1 MDELKRLI
9 KWRILEN
16 YNIFSRH
23 GIKSIVLI
31 LAAAGLI
38 GLLIFP
44 FVFYIR
50 DYFIPNFEELA
61 KLAPR
66 LQELTGVDL
75 KALIV
80 AFLSSVIFVI
90 MLGSDLPV
98 AVSNLFFSD
107 RVHFLLSAPVKSLN
121 IFRSQM
127 LEVLTSGSL
136 PLLLFVPIF
145 LSALSGLGFSGKD
158 FVYALF
164 LLILFIIN
172 ILMLTT
178 MASFLV
184 VFIAR
189 GRMLKYISVI
199 MTAFTLFAFV
209 FTLRFLDFSQI
220 DLAKPQEVV
229 QKFSG
234 FQEVLLSKFLPWT
247 PFVKAI
253 VGNYMDK
260 IVYVIYFIIV
270 AVITDMIGRFFYNK
284 TIHSIHS
291 FTSKQL
297 NNYRMKLKRA
307 PVFFSLMKKEFIL
320 VLREPKLAF
329 AFIYPLFF
337 VPIISLANPF
347 LLKGGGVI
355 QLIGLSVFLICNYTT
370 VSSTALFAFERQIK
384 DYRNTFPVNSL
395 VKAFAKGLTIFFVYT
410 LILIA
415 LSLYFR
421 IRIPEYSSFIT
432 TFMLLLLPTE
442 FVLAL
447 FGGTLEKHHGTGE
460 AENVFKS
467 LTFTGAVLS
476 FIFSTLIPVFSSLAV
491 ALFND
496 GNIDFFIAFLGLPIS
511 GLYRLLFG
519 LLIPLS
525 LWTTLLLWFM
535 SVFRT
540 ESS

>member
-1 MDELKRLI
+1 
-9 KWRILEN
+9 
-16 YNIFSRH
+16 
-23 GIKSIVLI
+23 
-31 LAAAGLI
+31 
-38 GLLIFP
+38 
-44 FVFYIR
+44 
-50 DYFIPNFEELA
+50 
-61 KLAPR
+61 
-66 LQELTGVDL
+66 
-75 KALIV
+75 
-80 AFLSSVIFVI
+80 
-90 MLGSDLPV
+90 
-98 AVSNLFFSD
+98 
-107 RVHFLLSAPVKSLN
+107 
-121 IFRSQM
+121 
-127 LEVLTSGSL
+127 
-136 PLLLFVPIF
+136 
-145 LSALSGLGFSGKD
+145 
-158 FVYALF
+158 
-164 LLILFIIN
+164 
-172 ILMLTT
+172 
-178 MASFLV
+178 
-184 VFIAR
+184 
-189 GRMLKYISVI
+189 MLKYISVI

-253 VGNYMDK
+253 VGNYKDK

-270 AVITDMIGRFFYNK
+270 AVITDMIGRFFYK
-284 TIHSIHS
+284 RTIHSIHS
-291 FTSKQL
+291 FTSKQMS
-297 NNYRMKLKRA
+297 NYRMKLKRA

-496 GNIDFFIAFLGLPIS
+496 GNIDFFIAFLGLPIL